1 MRNLGATI
9 LRWLATPIAAGA
21 LMLGSAIAARAVV
34 AAADQR
40 CEQPDMVGGTCI
52 APWHTDLVETVIYVA
67 IAAAAL
73 LVTTVPA
80 LIAPR
85 FHRTVSVIGWLLTSG
100 LVGAVFIATGWQDLR
115 WPLVTS
121 VVAGALGVLFIWKH
135 TGISQH
141 ANG

>member
-1 MRNLGATI
+1 MGATI
-9 LRWLATPIAAGA
+9 LRWLATPIAAVV

-40 CEQPDMVGGTCI
+40 CEQSNMVGGTCI
-52 APWHTDLVETVIYVA
+52 APWHTDLVENVIYIA
-67 IAAAAL
+67 IAAAAI

-85 FHRTVSVIGWLLTSG
+85 FRRAVSVIGWLLTSG
-100 LVGAVFIATGWQDLR
+100 LVGAAFIATGWQDLR

-121 VVAGALGVLFIWKH
+121 MVAGALGVLFIWKH
-135 TGISQH
+135 TGISHH